1 MWRALP
7 KTGYNLRLITA
18 IVMLLGVACPAVC
31 AEQQPV
37 ARTAPP
43 IQGTVNFLG
52 GRQSRFRYYF
62 NHNALKD
69 CVRLGHS
76 LIALTESGNL
86 IRFDSD
92 TLDMEGQAIIPG
104 RGTAIAPDSDR
115 VLLGTQDGRIY
126 GVDPASLSLKAVTT
140 VQGRVVWLADA
151 GSGNAL
157 NNTIVA
163 VVDNYPE
170 VLPLPGEPFKDYDAR
185 SARLERIVTR
195 PYFVAVYANGK
206 VQMLPFQLGK
216 NFSIPNSYFLDGS
229 NRLWLGTDKG
239 EWGGECS
246 YMDLP
251 TGKVHAVAGDIS
263 GVLGFLHS
271 TDGRLF
277 AYGGTSHLGM
287 HTGYIAQI
295 TNEHLE
301 NISQFESNDWN
312 QPLPEKTQQI
322 VSQLKKARAQT
333 QVASPD
339 DKPQAPVDLMVE
351 DTDKA
356 GFWIVSAHT
365 LYRTDSRLSEW
376 SKILDLGGRWY
387 GGRRYSVGNTPTV
400 NRVIADKSKPDN
412 LLVAMGRDGLE
423 RVSSASVERLPFVG
437 ELESSVIEIWKTS
450 IGTVLLADDS
460 DHTAWRSADDGWQQ
474 MRWFPNRKP
483 SDEGAG
489 WYEAEAIG
497 DDGDGI
503 IAFSS
508 DNISPGERDI
518 VKLRTPGTAETTE
531 SWKDSSSRWD
541 SSFLRVS
548 DGHLLRI
555 SGSKLEIRQPS
566 GWRETGESK
575 LPDSDERKRVL
586 IGRRYISLGE
596 AGQGEAFLDVELGEL
611 DKLTR
616 TSEGQ
621 YVFAPLSYKGRALP
635 TGVFDAVVD
644 GDGWI
649 LLATAQGLFRL
660 RLEDG
665 QSRSISS
672 PSLSEEIKSIC
683 RDEQGKLWVAGKRL
697 YTSTDEGKRWNNV
710 ELPMLSDTYSKR
722 VRPNPTAPGL
732 IVALHDRGVVFLD
745 W

>member
-1 MWRALP
+1 MLTKA
-7 KTGYNLRLITA
+7 GYDLRLITT
-18 IVMLLGVACPAVC
+18 IVILLGVCLEVTADHQPA
-31 AEQQPV
+31 
-37 ARTAPP
+37 ARTAPA
-43 IQGTVNFLG
+43 IQGSVDLSR
-52 GRQSRFRYYF
+52 GRQARFRYYF

-69 CVRLGHS
+69 CVRVGHS
-76 LIALTESGNL
+76 LIALTESGNM

-92 TLDMEGQAIIPG
+92 TLEMRGQAIIPG
-104 RGTAIAPDSDR
+104 RGTAIAPDGNR
-115 VLLGTQDGRIY
+115 ALLGTQDGKIY
-126 GVDPASLSLKAVTT
+126 GVDPVSLSLKAVATL
-140 VQGRVVWLADA
+140 QGSVVWLAGA
-151 GSGNAL
+151 GSGDTQSNR
-157 NNTIVA
+157 IVA

-170 VLPLPGEPFKDYDAR
+170 VLPLPGEPFKDYDSR
-185 SARLERIVTR
+185 SARLEGVTR

-206 VQMLPFQLGK
+206 VQTLPFQLGK
-216 NFSIPNSYFLDGS
+216 NFSIPNSYLLDGS

-246 YMDLP
+246 YMDLR
-251 TGKVHAVAGDIS
+251 TGKVHSIAGDIS
-263 GVLGFLHS
+263 GVLGFLRS

-295 TNEHLE
+295 SKGHLE
-301 NISQFESNDWN
+301 NVSHFESNDWR
-312 QPLPEKTQQI
+312 QPVPEKTQQM
-322 VSQLKKARAQT
+322 VSQLKKATAQT
-333 QVASPD
+333 EVASPD

-376 SKILDLGGRWY
+376 SKIVDLGGRWY
-387 GGRRYSVGNTPTV
+387 GGRRYSVGSTPTID
-400 NRVIADKSKPDN
+400 RLIADNSNPDS
-412 LLVAMGRDGLE
+412 LLVVMGRDGLE
-423 RVSSASVERLPFVG
+423 RVSNARVDHVPFVG
-437 ELESSVIEIWKTS
+437 ELESSVIEIWNTS
-450 IGTVLLADDS
+450 IGTVMLSDDS
-460 DHTAWRSADDGWQQ
+460 DHTAWRAADDGWQQ

-489 WYEAEAIG
+489 WYEAEPIG

-503 IAFSS
+503 LGFSS

-518 VKLRTPGTAETTE
+518 VKLRTTGTAETIE

-541 SSFLRVS
+541 SSFLRVA

-555 SGSKLEIRQPS
+555 SGGTLEILQPS

-575 LPDSDERKRVL
+575 LPESDERKRLL

-596 AGQGEAFLDVELGEL
+596 ADQSEVFLDVELGEL

-616 TSEGQ
+616 TADGQ
-621 YVFAPLSYKGRALP
+621 YVFSPLSYKGRAVP

-644 GDGWI
+644 GDGWV
-649 LLATAQGLFRL
+649 LLATASGLFRL
-660 RLEDG
+660 RLVDG
-665 QSRSISS
+665 QRTPFTS
-672 PSLSEEIKSIC
+672 PNLSEEIKSVC
-683 RDEQGKLWVAGKRL
+683 RDEQGRLWAAGKRL
-697 YTSTDEGKRWNNV
+697 YISTDEGKQWNDV
-710 ELPMLSDTYSKR
+710 ELPMLSDTYTKR
-722 VRPNPTAPGL
+722 VRPNPVAPGL

>member
-1 MWRALP
+1 MGRMLTKA
-7 KTGYNLRLITA
+7 GHDLRLITT
-18 IVMLLGVACPAVC
+18 IVILLGLVCPEVSAG
-31 AEQQPV
+31 QQPA

-43 IQGTVNFLG
+43 IQGTVDIPG
-52 GRQSRFRYYF
+52 GRQARFRYYF
-62 NHNALKD
+62 NHNGLKD
-69 CVRLGHS
+69 CVRIGHS

-92 TLDMEGQAIIPG
+92 TLNMEGQAIISG
-104 RGTAIAPDSDR
+104 RGTAIATDSDR
-115 VLLGTQDGRIY
+115 VLLGTEDGKIY
-126 GVDPASLSLKAVTT
+126 GVDPASLSLRAVTT
-140 VQGRVVWLADA
+140 VQGRVVWLAGD
-151 GSGNAL
+151 GSGN
-157 NNTIVA
+157 TQSKRIVA

-185 SARLERIVTR
+185 SARLERVVTR

-246 YMDLP
+246 YMDLR

-263 GVLGFLHS
+263 GVLGFLRS

-287 HTGYIAQI
+287 HTGYVAQI

-301 NISQFESNDWN
+301 NVSQFESNDWK
-312 QPLPEKTQQI
+312 QPVPEKTQQI
-322 VSQLKKARAQT
+322 VNQLKKATAQT
-333 QVASPD
+333 QVTSPD
-339 DKPQAPVDLMVE
+339 DKPPAPVDLMVE

-376 SKILDLGGRWY
+376 SKVLDLGGRWY

-400 NRVIADKSKPDN
+400 NRVIADKSKPGN
-412 LLVAMGRDGLE
+412 LIVVMGRDGLE
-423 RVSSASVERLPFVG
+423 RVSSASVEHLPFVG

-460 DHTAWRSADDGWQQ
+460 DHTAWRAADDGWQQ

-489 WYEAEAIG
+489 WYEAEPFG

-508 DNISPGERDI
+508 DNISPGERDL
-518 VKLRTPGTAETTE
+518 VKLRTQGTAETTE

-541 SSFLRVS
+541 SSFLRAS
-548 DGHLLRI
+548 DGHVLRI

-566 GWRETGESK
+566 GWRLTGESK

-596 AGQGEAFLDVELGEL
+596 ADQSEIFLDVELGEL
-611 DKLTR
+611 DKLTH
-616 TSEGQ
+616 TADGQ
-621 YVFAPLSYKGRALP
+621 YVFSLLSYKGRTVP
-635 TGVFDAVVD
+635 SGVYDAVVD
-644 GDGWI
+644 GDGWV
-649 LLATAQGLFRL
+649 LLATAPGLFRL

-665 QSRSISS
+665 QRKPIAS
-672 PSLSEEIKSIC
+672 PNLSEEIKSVC
-683 RDEQGKLWVAGKRL
+683 RDEQGKLWAAGKRL
-697 YTSTDEGKRWNNV
+697 YVSTDEGNHWNNV

-722 VRPNPTAPGL
+722 VRPNPIAPGL

>member
-1 MWRALP
+1 MLTKAE
-7 KTGYNLRLITA
+7 YDLRLIPI
-18 IVMLLGVACPAVC
+18 IVILLGVACLEVSAD
-31 AEQQPV
+31 QQPV

-43 IQGTVNFLG
+43 IQGTVDITG
-52 GRQSRFRYYF
+52 GRQARFQYYF

-69 CVRLGHS
+69 CVRVGHF

-104 RGTAIAPDSDR
+104 RGTSIAPDSDR
-115 VLLGTQDGRIY
+115 VLLGAQDGKIY
-126 GVDPASLSLKAVTT
+126 GVDPASLSLTAVTT
-140 VQGRVVWLADA
+140 VQGRIVWLAGD
-151 GSGNAL
+151 GPGNTQS
-157 NNTIVA
+157 NRIVA

-185 SARLERIVTR
+185 SARLERVETR

-246 YMDLP
+246 YMDLR
-251 TGKVHAVAGDIS
+251 TGKVHVVASDVS
-263 GVLGFLHS
+263 GVLGFLRS

-301 NISQFESNDWN
+301 NLSQFESNDWK
-312 QPLPEKTQQI
+312 QSIPKKTQQI
-322 VSQLKKARAQT
+322 VSQLKNATAQT

-351 DTDKA
+351 DTGKA

-365 LYRTDSRLSEW
+365 LYRTDSQLSEW
-376 SKILDLGGRWY
+376 SKVLDLGGRWY

-400 NRVIADKSKPDN
+400 NRVIADMSKRDS
-412 LLVAMGRDGLE
+412 LLVVMGRDGLE
-423 RVSSASVERLPFVG
+423 RVSSANVEHAPFVG

-450 IGTVLLADDS
+450 IGTVFLADDS
-460 DHTAWRSADDGWQQ
+460 EHTAWRAADNGWQQ

-489 WYEAEAIG
+489 WYEAEPFG

-518 VKLRTPGTAETTE
+518 VKLRTPGTAETIE

-541 SSFLRVS
+541 SSFLRAS
-548 DGHLLRI
+548 DGHVLRI

-586 IGRRYISLGE
+586 IGRRYLSLGE
-596 AGQGEAFLDVELGEL
+596 ADQSEIFLDVELGEL
-611 DKLTR
+611 DKLTH
-616 TSEGQ
+616 TSDGK
-621 YVFAPLSYKGRALP
+621 YVFAPLSYKGRAVP

-644 GDGWI
+644 GDGWV
-649 LLATAQGLFRL
+649 LLATAHGLIRL

-665 QSRSISS
+665 QNKPITS
-672 PSLSEEIKSIC
+672 PSLSEEIKSVC
-683 RDEQGKLWVAGKRL
+683 RDDQGRLWVAGKRL
-697 YTSTDEGKRWNNV
+697 YISTDEGKRWSNI

-722 VRPNPTAPGL
+722 VRPNPMAPGL
-732 IVALHDRGVVFLD
+732 IVALHDRGVVFIN

>member
-1 MWRALP
+1 MLTKA
-7 KTGYNLRLITA
+7 GYHLRLIAT
-18 IVMLLGVACPAVC
+18 IVILLGVCPEVTAD
-31 AEQQPV
+31 QQP
-37 ARTAPP
+37 AAKTTPP
-43 IQGTVNFLG
+43 IQGTVDIPG
-52 GRQSRFRYYF
+52 GRQARFRYYF
-62 NHNALKD
+62 NHNGVKD
-69 CVRLGHS
+69 CVRVGHS

-104 RGTAIAPDSDR
+104 RGTSIAPDSDR
-115 VLLGTQDGRIY
+115 VLLGTEDGKIY
-126 GVDPASLSLKAVTT
+126 GVDPASLTLKAVTT
-140 VQGRVVWLADA
+140 VKGRVVWLTSAE
-151 GSGNAL
+151 SGDTQSNQ
-157 NNTIVA
+157 IVA

-185 SARLERIVTR
+185 SARLEGIVTR

-206 VQMLPFQLGK
+206 VRVLPFQLGK

-246 YMDLP
+246 YMDLG
-251 TGKVHAVAGDIS
+251 TGKVHAVAGDIA
-263 GVLGFLHS
+263 GILGFLRS

-295 TNEHLE
+295 TNERLE
-301 NISQFESNDWN
+301 NVSQFESNDWK
-312 QPLPEKTQQI
+312 QPVPEKTQQV
-322 VSQLKKARAQT
+322 VSQLKKAQT

-339 DKPQAPVDLMVE
+339 DKPQAPIDLMVE
-351 DTDKA
+351 NTDKA

-376 SKILDLGGRWY
+376 RKVLDLGGRWY

-400 NRVIADKSKPDN
+400 NRVIADKLKPDN
-412 LLVAMGRDGLE
+412 LIVVMGRDGLE
-423 RVSSASVERLPFVG
+423 RVSSDRVEHLPFVG

-450 IGTVLLADDS
+450 IGAVLLADDS
-460 DHTAWRSADDGWQQ
+460 DHTAWRAADDGWQQ

-483 SDEGAG
+483 SDEGAS
-489 WYEAEAIG
+489 WYEAEPFG

-518 VKLRTPGTAETTE
+518 VKLRTPGTAEITE
-531 SWKDSSSRWD
+531 SWRDSSSRWD
-541 SSFLRVS
+541 SSFLRAS

-555 SGSKLEIRQPS
+555 SGSKVEIREAS
-566 GWRETGESK
+566 SWRETGESK

-596 AGQGEAFLDVELGEL
+596 ADQSEIFLDVELGEL

-616 TSEGQ
+616 TADGQ
-621 YVFAPLSYKGRALP
+621 YVFCSLSYKGRAVP

-644 GDGWI
+644 NDGWV
-649 LLATAQGLFRL
+649 LLATAQGLFRF

-665 QSRSISS
+665 QSKPIAS
-672 PSLSEEIKSIC
+672 PSLGEQIKSVC
-683 RDEQGKLWVAGKRL
+683 RDQHGRLWVAGKRL
-697 YTSTDEGKRWNNV
+697 YISTDEGKRWNSV

-722 VRPNPTAPGL
+722 VRPNPMAPGL